1 MFGSISDQAKL
12 HKIAQDRLNVIS
24 EVQSILAHAVKTY
37 LQDGVS
43 DGKTKTEHQRVIA
56 DARRRLDQAVDLEFW
71 TYLQEELESAEPQQT
86 RSAWCHRTLVKQ
98 ARDVLGDV
106 VRSGLCHRREQYRAN
121 VEANDLFG
129 RRIRSNSKLPAPP
142 EEQE

>member
-1 MFGSISDQAKL
+1 MNIIG
-12 HKIAQDRLNVIS
+12 

-71 TYLQEELESAEPQQT
+71 THLQVELESAEPQ
-86 RSAWCHRTLVKQ
+86 RAKAEWCHRTLVRQ
-98 ARDVLGDV
+98 AKDILDNV
-106 VRSGLCHRREQYRAN
+106 VQSGLCHRKEHYRAA
-121 VEANDLFG
+121 VEAHDLFG
-129 RRIRSNSKLPAPP
+129 RRVWGNSKLPELP